1 MGKLKETE
9 QQILDEWR
17 RFAELRKDAEEF
29 SEDGLLWRG
38 EIYFADGA
46 WHRKEGD
53 EEERWLHAPRRLLI
67 LTKDLND
74 TEAWNIRQ
82 ETGRQN
88 KAVFSYQHG
97 VPYIKNLRMW
107 SYGLLQTTA
116 DAAPD
121 FQTARNMEITGPFF
135 ETAPIAHVNCKKQCG
150 GSSISNALLSSYL
163 NTYSEFLKQQ
173 IAVYNADVLLCCGC
187 AKDTNLILDFV
198 RSQYLTDLQ
207 VVPSTGEWIYYS
219 PSTDKWVI
227 NSYHPSARI
236 GYEEN
241 YEGMMHAFRLAL
253 ATQTKDSDQ
262 KGCIGGMTTE
272 TK

>member
-1 MGKLKETE
+1 MRTALTIAGSDSSGGAGIQADIKTMTANGV
-9 QQILDEWR
+9 
-17 RFAELRKDAEEF
+17 FAMSA
-29 SEDGLLWRG
+29 
-38 EIYFADGA
+38 ITA
-46 WHRKEGD
+46 
-53 EEERWLHAPRRLLI
+53 
-67 LTKDLND
+67 LTAQN
-74 TEAWNIRQ
+74 T
-82 ETGRQN
+82 TGV
-88 KAVFSYQHG
+88 AG
-97 VPYIKNLRMW
+97 I
-107 SYGLLQTTA
+107 
-116 DAAPD
+116 
-121 FQTARNMEITGPFF
+121 MEVSP
-135 ETAPIAHVNCKKQCG
+135 
-150 GSSISNALLSSYL
+150 
-163 NTYSEFLKQQ
+163 EFLKQQ

-219 PSTDKWVI
+219 PSTGKWVI